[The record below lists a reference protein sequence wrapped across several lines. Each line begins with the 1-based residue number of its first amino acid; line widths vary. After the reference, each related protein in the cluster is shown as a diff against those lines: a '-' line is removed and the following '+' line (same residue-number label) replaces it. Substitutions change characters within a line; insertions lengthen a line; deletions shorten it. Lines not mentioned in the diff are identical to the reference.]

1 MIALNNYEK
10 LINECE
16 KLGAKVYEFDFG
28 TSKPAGRCE
37 GNEIYI
43 NKSCTTSEKYCV
55 LLEELGH
62 FLTTYGDI
70 TNQNDLKNRKQELFA
85 RRWGYE
91 KVTLERIIEAIEHNC
106 CNRYEVAEYLNVT
119 DKYFSEC
126 IQNYRKKYGVNVRI
140 GKYTLIFEP
149 SFAVLI
155 DFRWKGS
162 DVI

>member
-1 MIALNNYEK
+1 MINMAVLNLK
-10 LINECE
+10 DII
-16 KLGAKVYEFDFG
+16 K
-28 TSKPAGRCE
+28 
-37 GNEIYI
+37 YI
-43 NKSCTTSEKYCV
+43 VKITILVTVVIGITKY
-55 LLEELGH
+55 LSQ
-62 FLTTYGDI
+62 
-70 TNQNDLKNRKQELFA
+70 NQSNIKNRKQELFA

-155 DFRWKGS
+155 NFRWKED